1 MCSLSLQALS
11 SYFVIL
17 GHLTV
22 VESPHSRALLGEE
35 KTKGMESDE
44 GENVRCGDSGWS
56 EKIVTVLVPWATCSP
71 GLPRAV
77 AQLLAYRLIPRIVP
91 VSFMA
96 SGHFPPTLH
105 GSSSLDVSML
115 QEIWRFL
122 HENND
127 INKMCKKQ
135 LNFFE
140 SYDLTSK
147 CTVRGLL
154 SIHCDEWGER
164 IPPHILNILLKS
176 VRDTDDNEGL
186 TDSGNDSNVGG
197 INFATAINRK
207 AHAGGA
213 ASTQQEHDDSASAVQ
228 LQTKI
233 TPFDNLQLAIESS
246 ILTRQNTSTDRPR
259 QDLIVVASLID
270 KVTNLAGIAR
280 TCEIFAA
287 KELVLSDLGVVK
299 SHDFQSI
306 SVASA
311 GWMPMREVA
320 YQTGHSTEMIFYL
333 REMKAKG
340 YQIVGI
346 EQTGVSVALSNSTP
360 LSSKSLIVL
369 GKEKEGIP
377 VELLAEMD
385 LCIEIPQY
393 GLTRSLNVHVSAA
406 LVIWE
411 ATKRNMNIA

>member
-1 MCSLSLQALS
+1 MS
-11 SYFVIL
+11 
-17 GHLTV
+17 
-22 VESPHSRALLGEE
+22 
-35 KTKGMESDE
+35 
-44 GENVRCGDSGWS
+44 
-56 EKIVTVLVPWATCSP
+56 
-71 GLPRAV
+71 
-77 AQLLAYRLIPRIVP
+77 
-91 VSFMA
+91 
-96 SGHFPPTLH
+96 
-105 GSSSLDVSML
+105 
-115 QEIWRFL
+115 
-122 HENND
+122 
-127 INKMCKKQ
+127 
-135 LNFFE
+135 FFE
-140 SYDLTSK
+140 TYNLNSK
-147 CTVRGLL
+147 CTVTGLL

-164 IPPHILNILLKS
+164 IPLHILNILLNT
-176 VRDTDDNEGL
+176 VRDEDGAE
-186 TDSGNDSNVGG
+186 SNVGG
-197 INFATAINRK
+197 TKFATTITRSVDQTS
-207 AHAGGA
+207 HTSDREGSDGA
-213 ASTQQEHDDSASAVQ
+213 ENSISASVQQ

-287 KELVLSDLGVVK
+287 KELVLSDLSVVK

-320 YQTGHSTEMIFYL
+320 YRTNHNKEMVCYL
-333 REMKAKG
+333 REMKSKG

-346 EQTGVSVALSNSTP
+346 EQTGVSVGLSNSTP
-360 LSSKSLIVL
+360 LSSRCLIVL

-377 VELLAEMD
+377 VELLSEMD
-385 LCIEIPQY
+385 MCIEIPQY

-411 ATKRNMNIA
+411 ATKRNMKIS

>member
-1 MCSLSLQALS
+1 MNLQS
-11 SYFVIL
+11 S
-17 GHLTV
+17 
-22 VESPHSRALLGEE
+22 HSKEVLRLYNERIVSTLL
-35 KTKGMESDE
+35 
-44 GENVRCGDSGWS
+44 
-56 EKIVTVLVPWATCSP
+56 PWATCSP

-77 AQLLAYRLIPRIVP
+77 AQLLAYRLIP
-91 VSFMA
+91 
-96 SGHFPPTLH
+96 TLT
-105 GSSSLDVSML
+105 SSSQTTSMDVTML
-115 QEIWRFL
+115 NEIWRFL
-122 HENND
+122 EENSD
-127 INKMCKKQ
+127 IHKMCVKQ
-135 LNFFE
+135 MSFFE
-140 SYDLTSK
+140 TYDLTSK
-147 CTVRGLL
+147 CTVEGLL
-154 SIHCDEWGER
+154 SIYSDEWGER
-164 IPPHILNILLKS
+164 IPPHILNILLKT
-176 VRDTDDNEGL
+176 VRDSDEG
-186 TDSGNDSNVGG
+186 TESNVGG
-197 INFATAINRK
+197 SKFATSINRK
-207 AHAGGA
+207 SHFESG
-213 ASTQQEHDDSASAVQ
+213 SLDDIVDDASAFQ

-246 ILTRQNTSTDRPR
+246 TLTRQNTATDRPR

-287 KELVLSDLGVVK
+287 QELVLSDLSVVK

-320 YQTGHSTEMIFYL
+320 YKTNQSREMICYL
-333 REMKAKG
+333 REMKSKG

-346 EQTGVSVALSNSTP
+346 EQTGVSVGLSNSTP
-360 LSSKSLIVL
+360 LSSRCLIVL

-377 VELLAEMD
+377 VELLQEMD

-411 ATKRNMNIA
+411 ATKRNMKLE

>member
-1 MCSLSLQALS
+1 MSA
-11 SYFVIL
+11 
-17 GHLTV
+17 
-22 VESPHSRALLGEE
+22 
-35 KTKGMESDE
+35 
-44 GENVRCGDSGWS
+44 
-56 EKIVTVLVPWATCSP
+56 
-71 GLPRAV
+71 
-77 AQLLAYRLIPRIVP
+77 
-91 VSFMA
+91 A
-96 SGHFPPTLH
+96 ST
-105 GSSSLDVSML
+105 SLDLPML

-122 HENND
+122 NENTD
-127 INKMCKKQ
+127 INKMCRKQ
-135 LNFFE
+135 MSFFE
-140 SYDLTSK
+140 TYNLSSK

-164 IPPHILNILLKS
+164 IPPHILNILLQS
-176 VRDTDDNEGL
+176 VRDGDGSE
-186 TDSGNDSNVGG
+186 SNVGG
-197 INFATAINRK
+197 TNFATTINRNYNFVDN
-207 AHAGGA
+207 
-213 ASTQQEHDDSASAVQ
+213 DDQDASASGDTAQQ

-287 KELVLSDLGVVK
+287 KELVLSDLSVVK

-320 YQTGHSTEMIFYL
+320 YRTNQSREMICYL
-333 REMKAKG
+333 REMKSKG

-346 EQTGVSVALSNSTP
+346 EQTGVSVGLSNTTP
-360 LSSKSLIVL
+360 LAARCLIVL

-377 VELLAEMD
+377 VELLGEMD

-411 ATKRNMNIA
+411 ATKRNMKLS

>member
-1 MCSLSLQALS
+1 MC
-11 SYFVIL
+11 
-17 GHLTV
+17 G
-22 VESPHSRALLGEE
+22 
-35 KTKGMESDE
+35 
-44 GENVRCGDSGWS
+44 
-56 EKIVTVLVPWATCSP
+56 
-71 GLPRAV
+71 
-77 AQLLAYRLIPRIVP
+77 
-91 VSFMA
+91 
-96 SGHFPPTLH
+96 
-105 GSSSLDVSML
+105 
-115 QEIWRFL
+115 
-122 HENND
+122 
-127 INKMCKKQ
+127 KQ
-135 LNFFE
+135 MSFFE
-140 SYDLTSK
+140 TYNLSSK
-147 CTVRGLL
+147 CTVEGLL
-154 SIHCDEWGER
+154 SIHSDEWGER
-164 IPPHILNILLKS
+164 IPLHILNILLKS
-176 VRDTDDNEGL
+176 VRDTDDGPE
-186 TDSGNDSNVGG
+186 SNVGG
-197 INFATAINRK
+197 TKFATPINRNIK
-207 AHAGGA
+207 FAESDTDGDASVHDEA
-213 ASTQQEHDDSASAVQ
+213 AVVQQ

-287 KELVLSDLGVVK
+287 KELVLSDLSVVK

-320 YQTGHSTEMIFYL
+320 YSTNQSKEMICYL
-333 REMKAKG
+333 REMKSKG

-346 EQTGVSVALSNSTP
+346 EQTGVSVGLSNSTP
-360 LSSKSLIVL
+360 LSAKCLIVL

-411 ATKRNMNIA
+411 ATKRNMKII